1 MIYFK
6 LLAIIDLLFVG
17 FVMRV
22 TLGELKVL
30 SDTPPKLFVIFLA
43 LISALMI
50 TLMLMTKLEKKII
63 TYKGKQIEISNNDK
77 MFIRLIRKNNYEI
90 DDDLKKLMAKQSS
103 KFAKLTSIIITI
115 AVFMKIGQIVNLK
128 INLSQNVKL
137 VILLIVMA
145 MMFFVGL
152 GVLFD
157 TRATKYNIILPYYK
171 NLILLETIKE
181 LDKKDNTNAISFL
194 KKYQN
199 VELNEDSI
207 NELKKEIKKGND
219 WVSLLIEI
227 DKNTDFLR

>member
-1 MIYFK
+1 MIYYK

-30 SDTPPKLFVIFLA
+30 NDTPPKLFVIFLA

-50 TLMLMTKLEKKII
+50 TLTLMIKLEKKII
-63 TYKGKQIEISNNDK
+63 TYKGKQIEISNSDK

-90 DDDLKKLMAKQSS
+90 DDNLKKLMAKQSS

-115 AVFMKIGQIVNLK
+115 AVFIKIGQIINLK

-137 VILLIVMA
+137 VILLIIMA

-171 NLILLETIKE
+171 NLILLETIEE

-199 VELNEDSI
+199 AELNEDSI
-207 NELKKEIKKGND
+207 NELKKEIKEGND

>member
-1 MIYFK
+1 MIYYK

-63 TYKGKQIEISNNDK
+63 TYKGKQIEISNSDK

-90 DDDLKKLMAKQSS
+90 DNNLKKLMAKQSS

-115 AVFMKIGQIVNLK
+115 AVFVKIGQIINLK

-137 VILLIVMA
+137 VILLIIMA

-152 GVLFD
+152 KVLFD

-171 NLILLETIKE
+171 NLILLETIEE

-199 VELNEDSI
+199 AELNEDSI
-207 NELKKEIKKGND
+207 NELKKEIKEGND
-219 WVSLLIEI
+219 WVSLLIEM

>member
-1 MIYFK
+1 MIYYK

-63 TYKGKQIEISNNDK
+63 TYKGKQIEISNSDK

-90 DDDLKKLMAKQSS
+90 DDNLKKLMAKQSS

-115 AVFMKIGQIVNLK
+115 AVFIKIGQIINLK
-128 INLSQNVKL
+128 INLSQNIKL

-157 TRATKYNIILPYYK
+157 TFRNNKRT
-171 NLILLETIKE
+171 
-181 LDKKDNTNAISFL
+181 
-194 KKYQN
+194 
-199 VELNEDSI
+199 
-207 NELKKEIKKGND
+207 
-219 WVSLLIEI
+219 
-227 DKNTDFLR
+227 

>member
-1 MIYFK
+1 MIYYK
-6 LLAIIDLLFVG
+6 LLAILDLLFVG

-63 TYKGKQIEISNNDK
+63 TYKGKQIEISNSDK

-90 DDDLKKLMAKQSS
+90 DDNLKKLMAKQSS

-115 AVFMKIGQIVNLK
+115 AVFVKIGQIINLK

-137 VILLIVMA
+137 VILLIIMA

-171 NLILLETIKE
+171 NLILLETIEE

-219 WVSLLIEI
+219 
-227 DKNTDFLR
+227 

>member
-1 MIYFK
+1 MIYYK

-50 TLMLMTKLEKKII
+50 TLTLMTKLEKKII
-63 TYKGKQIEISNNDK
+63 TYKEKQIEISNSDK

-90 DDDLKKLMAKQSS
+90 DDNLKKLMAKQSS

-115 AVFMKIGQIVNLK
+115 AVFIKIGQIINLK
-128 INLSQNVKL
+128 INLSQNIKL
-137 VILLIVMA
+137 VILLIIMA

-171 NLILLETIKE
+171 NLILLETIEE

-207 NELKKEIKKGND
+207 NELKKEIKEGND
-219 WVSLLIEI
+219 WVSLLIEM

>member
-1 MIYFK
+1 
-6 LLAIIDLLFVG
+6 
-17 FVMRV
+17 MRV

-50 TLMLMTKLEKKII
+50 TLTLMTKLEKKII
-63 TYKGKQIEISNNDK
+63 TYKEKQIEISNSDK

-90 DDDLKKLMAKQSS
+90 DDNLKKLMAKQSS

-115 AVFMKIGQIVNLK
+115 AVFIKIGQIINLK
-128 INLSQNVKL
+128 INLSQNIKL
-137 VILLIVMA
+137 VILLIIMA

-171 NLILLETIKE
+171 NLILLETIEE

-207 NELKKEIKKGND
+207 NELKKEIKEGND
-219 WVSLLIEI
+219 WVSLLIEM

>member
-1 MIYFK
+1 
-6 LLAIIDLLFVG
+6 
-17 FVMRV
+17 MRV

-30 SDTPPKLFVIFLA
+30 NGTPPKLFVIFLA

-63 TYKGKQIEISNNDK
+63 TYKGKQIEISNSDK

-90 DDDLKKLMAKQSS
+90 DNNLKKLMAKQSS

-128 INLSQNVKL
+128 INLSQNIKL
-137 VILLIVMA
+137 VILLIIMA

-171 NLILLETIKE
+171 NLILLETIEE

-207 NELKKEIKKGND
+207 NELKKEIKEGND
-219 WVSLLIEI
+219 WVSLLIEM

>member
-1 MIYFK
+1 
-6 LLAIIDLLFVG
+6 
-17 FVMRV
+17 MRV

-30 SDTPPKLFVIFLA
+30 NDTPPKLFVIFLA

-63 TYKGKQIEISNNDK
+63 TYKGKQIEISNSDK

-90 DDDLKKLMAKQSS
+90 DDNLKKLMAKQSS

-145 MMFFVGL
+145 IMFFVGL

>member
-1 MIYFK
+1 MIYYK

-43 LISALMI
+43 LISTLII

-63 TYKGKQIEISNNDK
+63 TYKGKQIEISNSDK

-157 TRATKYNIILPYYK
+157 TRATKYNIILPYNK

-194 KKYQN
+194 KKI
-199 VELNEDSI
+199 S
-207 NELKKEIKKGND
+207 KC
-219 WVSLLIEI
+219 
-227 DKNTDFLR
+227 

>member
-1 MIYFK
+1 
-6 LLAIIDLLFVG
+6 
-17 FVMRV
+17 MRV

-30 SDTPPKLFVIFLA
+30 NDTPPKLFVIFLA

-63 TYKGKQIEISNNDK
+63 TYKGKQIEISNSDK

-90 DDDLKKLMAKQSS
+90 DNNLKKLMAKQSS

-128 INLSQNVKL
+128 INLSQNIKL
-137 VILLIVMA
+137 VILLIIMA

-152 GVLFD
+152 GVFFD

-171 NLILLETIKE
+171 NLILLETIEE

-207 NELKKEIKKGND
+207 NELKKEIKEGND
-219 WVSLLIEI
+219 WVSLLIEM

>member
-1 MIYFK
+1 MIYYK
-6 LLAIIDLLFVG
+6 LLAILDLLFVG

-63 TYKGKQIEISNNDK
+63 TYKGKQIEISNSDK

-90 DDDLKKLMAKQSS
+90 DNNLKKLMAKQSS

-145 MMFFVGL
+145 IMFFVGL

>member
-1 MIYFK
+1 
-6 LLAIIDLLFVG
+6 
-17 FVMRV
+17 MRV

-63 TYKGKQIEISNNDK
+63 TYKGKQIEISNSDK

-115 AVFMKIGQIVNLK
+115 VVFIKIGQIINLK

-137 VILLIVMA
+137 VILLIIMA

-207 NELKKEIKKGND
+207 NELKKEIKEGND

>member
-1 MIYFK
+1 
-6 LLAIIDLLFVG
+6 
-17 FVMRV
+17 
-22 TLGELKVL
+22 
-30 SDTPPKLFVIFLA
+30 
-43 LISALMI
+43 
-50 TLMLMTKLEKKII
+50 MT
-63 TYKGKQIEISNNDK
+63 
-77 MFIRLIRKNNYEI
+77 
-90 DDDLKKLMAKQSS
+90 
-103 KFAKLTSIIITI
+103 
-115 AVFMKIGQIVNLK
+115 KIGQIINLK

-137 VILLIVMA
+137 VILLIIMA

-171 NLILLETIKE
+171 NLILLETIEE
-181 LDKKDNTNAISFL
+181 LDKKDNINAISFL

-207 NELKKEIKKGND
+207 NELKKEIKEEND

>member
-1 MIYFK
+1 
-6 LLAIIDLLFVG
+6 
-17 FVMRV
+17 MRV

-30 SDTPPKLFVIFLA
+30 NDTPPKLFVIFLA

-63 TYKGKQIEISNNDK
+63 TYKGKQIEISNSDK

-115 AVFMKIGQIVNLK
+115 AVFIKIGQIINLK
-128 INLSQNVKL
+128 INLSQNIKL

-171 NLILLETIKE
+171 NLILLETIRLFFPFNERLKGSMSFIENYLENKQNKNNYTYIITNLNRKIKQKKE
-181 LDKKDNTNAISFL
+181 LKR
-194 KKYQN
+194 
-199 VELNEDSI
+199 
-207 NELKKEIKKGND
+207 IKC
-219 WVSLLIEI
+219 I
-227 DKNTDFLR
+227 

>member
-1 MIYFK
+1 MIYYK

-30 SDTPPKLFVIFLA
+30 NDTPPKLFVIFLA

-63 TYKGKQIEISNNDK
+63 TYKGKQIEISNSDK

-90 DDDLKKLMAKQSS
+90 DNNLKKLMAKQSS

-128 INLSQNVKL
+128 INLSQNIKL
-137 VILLIVMA
+137 VILLIIMA

-171 NLILLETIKE
+171 NLILLETIEE

-199 VELNEDSI
+199 AELNKDSI
-207 NELKKEIKKGND
+207 NELKKEIKEGND

>member
-1 MIYFK
+1 
-6 LLAIIDLLFVG
+6 
-17 FVMRV
+17 MRV

-50 TLMLMTKLEKKII
+50 TLILMTKLEKKII
-63 TYKGKQIEISNNDK
+63 TYKGKQIEISNSDK

-90 DDDLKKLMAKQSS
+90 DDNLKKLMAKQSS

-137 VILLIVMA
+137 VILLIIMA

-181 LDKKDNTNAISFL
+181 LDKKDNINAISFL

-199 VELNEDSI
+199 AELNEDSI
-207 NELKKEIKKGND
+207 NELKKEIKEGND

>member
-1 MIYFK
+1 
-6 LLAIIDLLFVG
+6 
-17 FVMRV
+17 MRV

-63 TYKGKQIEISNNDK
+63 TYKGKQIEISNSDK

-207 NELKKEIKKGND
+207 NELKKIKKGND

>member
-1 MIYFK
+1 MIYYK

-63 TYKGKQIEISNNDK
+63 TYKGKQIEISNSDK

>member
-1 MIYFK
+1 MIYYK

-30 SDTPPKLFVIFLA
+30 NDTPPKLFVIFLA

-50 TLMLMTKLEKKII
+50 TLMLMTKSKKKII
-63 TYKGKQIEISNNDK
+63 TYKGKQIEISNSDK

-115 AVFMKIGQIVNLK
+115 AVFIKIGQIINLK

-137 VILLIVMA
+137 VILLIIMA

-181 LDKKDNTNAISFL
+181 LDKKDNINAISFL

-199 VELNEDSI
+199 MELNEDSI

>member
-1 MIYFK
+1 
-6 LLAIIDLLFVG
+6 
-17 FVMRV
+17 MRV

-63 TYKGKQIEISNNDK
+63 TYKEKQIEISNSDK

-115 AVFMKIGQIVNLK
+115 AVFIKIGQIINLK
-128 INLSQNVKL
+128 INLSQNIKL

-145 MMFFVGL
+145 MMFFVSL

-207 NELKKEIKKGND
+207 NELKKEIKEGND

>member
-1 MIYFK
+1 MIYYK
-6 LLAIIDLLFVG
+6 LLAILDLLFVG

-50 TLMLMTKLEKKII
+50 TLILMTKLEKKII
-63 TYKGKQIEISNNDK
+63 TYKGKQIEISNSDK

-90 DDDLKKLMAKQSS
+90 DDNLKKLMAKQSS

-115 AVFMKIGQIVNLK
+115 AVFIKIGQIINLK
-128 INLSQNVKL
+128 INLSQNIKL

-199 VELNEDSI
+199 AELNKDSI
-207 NELKKEIKKGND
+207 NELKKEIKEGND

>member
-1 MIYFK
+1 
-6 LLAIIDLLFVG
+6 
-17 FVMRV
+17 MRV

-30 SDTPPKLFVIFLA
+30 NDTPPKLFVIFLA

-63 TYKGKQIEISNNDK
+63 TYKGKQIEISNSDK

-90 DDDLKKLMAKQSS
+90 DNNLKKLMAKQSS

-128 INLSQNVKL
+128 INLSQNIKL
-137 VILLIVMA
+137 VILLIIMA

-152 GVLFD
+152 RVLFD

-171 NLILLETIKE
+171 NLILLETIEE

-199 VELNEDSI
+199 AELNKDSI
-207 NELKKEIKKGND
+207 NELKKEIKEGND

>member
-1 MIYFK
+1 MIYYK

-43 LISALMI
+43 LISVLMI
-50 TLMLMTKLEKKII
+50 TLTLITKLEKKII
-63 TYKGKQIEISNNDK
+63 TYKGKQIEISNSDK

-90 DDDLKKLMAKQSS
+90 DDNLKKLMAKQSS

-115 AVFMKIGQIVNLK
+115 AVFIKIGQIINLK

-137 VILLIVMA
+137 VILLIIMA

-152 GVLFD
+152 EVLFD

-181 LDKKDNTNAISFL
+181 LDKKDNINVISFL

>member
-1 MIYFK
+1 
-6 LLAIIDLLFVG
+6 
-17 FVMRV
+17 MRV

-63 TYKGKQIEISNNDK
+63 TYKGKQIEISNSDK

-90 DDDLKKLMAKQSS
+90 DDNLKKLMAKQSS

-115 AVFMKIGQIVNLK
+115 AVFIKIGQIINLK
-128 INLSQNVKL
+128 INLSQNIKL

-171 NLILLETIKE
+171 NLILLETIEE
-181 LDKKDNTNAISFL
+181 LNKKDNTNAISFL

-207 NELKKEIKKGND
+207 NELKKEIKEGND

>member
-1 MIYFK
+1 MIYYK

-63 TYKGKQIEISNNDK
+63 TYKGKQIEISNSDK

-115 AVFMKIGQIVNLK
+115 VVFIKIGQIINLK

-137 VILLIVMA
+137 VILLIIMA

-207 NELKKEIKKGND
+207 NELKKEIKEKND

>member
-1 MIYFK
+1 MIYYK

-43 LISALMI
+43 LISVLMI
-50 TLMLMTKLEKKII
+50 TLTLITKLEKKII
-63 TYKGKQIEISNNDK
+63 TYKGKQIEISNSDK

-90 DDDLKKLMAKQSS
+90 DDNLKKLMAKQSS

-115 AVFMKIGQIVNLK
+115 AVFIKIGQIINLK

-137 VILLIVMA
+137 VILLIITA

-152 GVLFD
+152 EVLFD

-181 LDKKDNTNAISFL
+181 LDKKDNINAISFL

>member
-1 MIYFK
+1 
-6 LLAIIDLLFVG
+6 
-17 FVMRV
+17 MRV

-63 TYKGKQIEISNNDK
+63 TYKGKQIEISNSDK

-145 MMFFVGL
+145 IMFFVGL